1 MILKAIVGL
10 AVAAGLT
17 VAASS
22 AGFAASHLFPH
33 SGSSSTVVALHESNV
48 SVTRFDLDVHAY
60 VVDDVAQIMEQKTS
74 TQWRIYDV
82 IQYRDH
88 LFVDVQTIDG
98 DWWLLVYRWEG
109 TVWEW
114 RDTVLQN
121 ISESD

>member
-22 AGFAASHLFPH
+22 AGFAAGYLFPH
-33 SGSSSTVVALHESNV
+33 SVSSSSVAALHESNAN
-48 SVTRFDLDVHAY
+48 VTRFDLDVHAY

-74 TQWRIYDV
+74 AQWRIYDV

-98 DWWLLVYRWEG
+98 DWWLLVYRWDG
-109 TVWEW
+109 TTWNL